1 MSSLV
6 VFSNDLRISDNPSLI
21 QALKGQEK
29 IYLCFIYDKELF
41 HSSHGR
47 ANLWWLRKSLNE
59 LSIKIKD
66 LGGTLNIISGTF
78 DKKLIEITNF
88 HFHQYKDIFFEL
100 KFY

>member
-6 VFSNDLRISDNPSLI
+6 VFSNDLRISDNPSLT
-21 QALKGQEK
+21 QALKGDGK
-29 IYLCFIYDKELF
+29 TYLCFIYDKELF

-78 DKKLIEITNF
+78 DKKLIEITSITF
-88 HFHQYKDIFFEL
+88 III
-100 KFY
+100 